1 MKSIITIFLLLT
13 AFHISA
19 QEEFNF
25 TVQQAVAY
33 ATEHNITLSK
43 SKIDQEIIA
52 AQIAEVK
59 GQALPQISATGG
71 FSDNFSLAEQQLPAE
86 VFGGEPGTTIGVAFG
101 NRYSFT
107 GGTRVE
113 QQLLN
118 FQLFNSIRA
127 AKALEEIQDLAV
139 LQSTEDLIINVVQ
152 VYIQIQVTTK
162 QVELLT
168 ENFDRTNNLIGLSDA
183 KYREGIIKKLDV
195 NQLKVNRS
203 NLRTQIEDA
212 QYQLGEQKRLLKL
225 YLYIP
230 IEATVNLTE
239 KLEDNEAFPL
249 QDKLNIESN
258 IQFQQLE
265 RQLALSLID
274 QKVERANYLPKLS
287 AFFNYNYVGN
297 NNEFSFEAPEY
308 VDQWNGTWGLS
319 ASMNIFDGLSRRKRV
334 VQKELETKKLE
345 EDQKLLKI
353 NIEKDYEDAVQQMV
367 LSQSQIESQKENMQ
381 LAQENYEGINVSY
394 NEGVADL
401 TELLD
406 SEFALR
412 QAQSNYL
419 NALLQ
424 SKVAELRILKTSG
437 QLSQLIASN

>member
-1 MKSIITIFLLLT
+1 MKIITTIILSLATLSL
-13 AFHISA
+13 SA
-19 QEEFNF
+19 QSEFNF
-25 TVQQAVAY
+25 TVQQAIAY
-33 ATEHNITLSK
+33 AVEHNITLGK
-43 SKIDQEIIA
+43 TKIDQEIIA

-59 GQALPQISATGG
+59 GRAFPQITASGG

-118 FQLFNSIRA
+118 FQLFSSIRA
-127 AKALEEIQDLAV
+127 AQALEEIQDLTV
-139 LQSTEDLIINVVQ
+139 LQSTQDLIINVIQ
-152 VYIQIQVTTK
+152 VYIQVQVTTK
-162 QVELLT
+162 QVELLE
-168 ENFDRTNNLIGLSDA
+168 ENFARTNNLIELSDA
-183 KYREGIIKKLDV
+183 KYKEGIIKKLDV

-230 IEATVNLTE
+230 MENIINLTE

-249 QDKLNIESN
+249 QDELNINSN

-265 RQLALSLID
+265 KQVALSVID

-287 AFFNYNYVGN
+287 AFFNYNYLGN
-297 NNEFSFEAPEY
+297 TNEFTFEQPSY

-319 ASMNIFDGLSRRKRV
+319 ASMNIFDGFSRRKRV
-334 VQKELETKKLE
+334 VQKQLETKKLE
-345 EDQKLLKI
+345 EEQKLLTI
-353 NIEKDYEDAVQQMV
+353 TIEKDYEDAVQQMQ
-367 LSQSQIESQKENMQ
+367 LSMSQIASQKENME
-381 LAQENYEGINVSY
+381 LAQENYDGIQTSY

-424 SKVAELRILKTSG
+424 SKVSELRILRTSG
-437 QLSQLIASN
+437 QLSQLLVSN